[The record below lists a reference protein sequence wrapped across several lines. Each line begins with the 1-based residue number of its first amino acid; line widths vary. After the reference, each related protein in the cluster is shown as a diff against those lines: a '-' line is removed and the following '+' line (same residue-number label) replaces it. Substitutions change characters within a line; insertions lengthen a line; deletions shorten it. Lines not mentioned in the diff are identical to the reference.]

1 MKKISTYIKEFKNKN
16 KLVLN
21 QYYLLQC
28 PSQLKNNKKFNLFLQ
43 FQRANNRF
51 FKHQRENN
59 NLKLMYFTHL
69 KRNEINQVN

>member
-1 MKKISTYIKEFKNKN
+1 MKKISRYIKEFKNKN

-51 FKHQRENN
+51 FKRQQENN